1 MKVTSAA
8 PTAQRQLG
16 RSCGNRW
23 ACGPQISSMALI
35 RMNATPIVV
44 IIGAVPATCRN
55 ERRQIRSMSTPRT
68 PVVAMVATKS
78 TTSVPTS
85 ASPVRD
91 FETAVTPMR
100 FNTTSPTKVPVMKT
114 LKWEKLISS
123 MMPYTMV
130 KPRASRAYI
139 MPSASP
145 LTICWRRTSTVLM
158 TASSAE
164 PFSGPAREAP
174 AREAGSPPTFPA
186 PRRRT

>member
-1 MKVTSAA
+1 
-8 PTAQRQLG
+8 
-16 RSCGNRW
+16 
-23 ACGPQISSMALI
+23 
-35 RMNATPIVV
+35 MNATPIVV

-85 ASPVRD
+85 ANPVRD

-130 KPRASRAYI
+130 KPSASRAYI

-158 TASSAE
+158 TASSSE

-174 AREAGSPPTFPA
+174 ARDAGSPPTFPA